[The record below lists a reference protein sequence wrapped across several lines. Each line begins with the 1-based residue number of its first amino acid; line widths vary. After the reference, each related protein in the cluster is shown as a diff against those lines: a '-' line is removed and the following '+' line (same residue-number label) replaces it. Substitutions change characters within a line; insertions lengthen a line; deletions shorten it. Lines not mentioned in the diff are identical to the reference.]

1 MPRAR
6 RGLLIL
12 AMILGGRLLGLGD
25 VAGTPAS
32 GTSSA
37 EPGLATALATPFG
50 HFQNPTAVSVPGAVA
65 AAAVVSTA
73 PPAFVLPTSPEQ
85 WFRPDGRNGG
95 TEALAKFLAAVAL
108 HENPPLYLSD
118 TWGRTGGN
126 GLSDH
131 HASRTDSW
139 AVDVAVRGI
148 QAPTPATELAAR
160 RIATA
165 LGVPNWTG
173 GDLNRTVNGYRFQV
187 LWKVPGHFNH
197 IHVGVRKVA

>member
-12 AMILGGRLLGLGD
+12 AVIVAGRMLGLGD
-25 VAGTPAS
+25 MVGAPAS
-32 GTSSA
+32 GTSNA

-50 HFQNPTAVSVPGAVA
+50 DLHEGTPVSVRLA
-65 AAAVVSTA
+65 AAAVVSA

-95 TEALAKFLAAVAL
+95 TEGLAKFLAAVAL
-108 HENPPLYLSD
+108 HENKPLYLSD
-118 TWGRTGGN
+118 DWGRTTGN

-131 HASRTDSW
+131 HVSRTDSW

-148 QAPTPATELAAR
+148 QAPTPATELAAT
-160 RIATA
+160 RIAAA

-173 GDLNRTVNGYRFQV
+173 GDLTRTIDGYRFQV
-187 LWKVPGHFNH
+187 LWKVAGHFNH
-197 IHVGVRKVA
+197 VHVGVRKV